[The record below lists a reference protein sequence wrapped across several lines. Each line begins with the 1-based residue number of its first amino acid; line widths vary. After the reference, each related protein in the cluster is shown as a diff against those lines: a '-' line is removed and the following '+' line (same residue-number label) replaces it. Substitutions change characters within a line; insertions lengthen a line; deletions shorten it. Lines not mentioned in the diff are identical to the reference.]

1 MKYIRK
7 IYDWVLSWA
16 YKPSGP
22 KALGA
27 ISFCEASFFPIPP
40 DVLLIPLAIGRRNK
54 ALTFSLICSL
64 SSILGAGLGYF
75 IGKFVW
81 WADQNTFSEFANL
94 FFHYIPG
101 FTIESFQNIQNLY
114 DEYNFIII
122 FTAGFTPIPFKLFTI
137 SAGAFNIN
145 FLLFIFSG
153 AVSRSARFFL
163 VGYLIKIYGK
173 PIQAFIEKY
182 FNILAILF
190 TIFLFG
196 GFFIIKIFI

>member
-1 MKYIRK
+1 MKFIRQ

-22 KALGA
+22 KVLGA

-40 DVLLIPLAIGRRNK
+40 DVLLIPLAISRRNK
-54 ALTFSLICSL
+54 ALLYSLICSVA
-64 SSILGAGLGYF
+64 SVLGAGFGYF

-94 FFHYIPG
+94 FINYVPG
-101 FTIESFQNIQNLY
+101 FTVESFQNIRSLY

-145 FLLFIFSG
+145 FFFFMFAG

-163 VGYLIKIYGK
+163 VGYLIRAYGK
-173 PIQAFIEKY
+173 PIQSFIEKY
-182 FNILAILF
+182 FNLVAILF
-190 TIFLFG
+190 TLFLIG
-196 GFFIIKIFI
+196 GFLIIKVFI

>member
-1 MKYIRK
+1 MKFIRK

-40 DVLLIPLAIGRRNK
+40 DVLLIPLAISRRNK
-54 ALTFSLICSL
+54 ALAYSFICSVA
-64 SSILGAGLGYF
+64 SVLGAGFGYF

-81 WADQNTFSEFANL
+81 WADQNTFSEFANI
-94 FFHYIPG
+94 FINYVPG
-101 FTIESFQNIQNLY
+101 FTLESFQNIRSLY

-145 FLLFIFSG
+145 FFLFIFAG

-163 VGYLIKIYGK
+163 VGYLIRAYGK
-173 PIQAFIEKY
+173 PIQSFIEKY
-182 FNILAILF
+182 FNLLAILF
-190 TIFLFG
+190 TVFLIG
-196 GFFIIKIFI
+196 GFLIIKVFI

>member
-1 MKYIRK
+1 MKFIRK

-40 DVLLIPLAIGRRNK
+40 DVLLIPLAISRRNK
-54 ALTFSLICSL
+54 ALAYSFICSVA
-64 SSILGAGLGYF
+64 SVLGAGFGYF

-81 WADQNTFSEFANL
+81 WADQNTFSEFANI
-94 FFHYIPG
+94 FINYVPG
-101 FTIESFQNIQNLY
+101 FTLESFQNIRSLY

-145 FLLFIFSG
+145 FFSFYFC
-153 AVSRSARFFL
+153 RS
-163 VGYLIKIYGK
+163 GK
-173 PIQAFIEKY
+173 QKC
-182 FNILAILF
+182 
-190 TIFLFG
+190 
-196 GFFIIKIFI
+196 KIFPGWLPYKNIWQANTIIY

>member
-1 MKYIRK
+1 MKFIRK

-40 DVLLIPLAIGRRNK
+40 DVLLIPLAISRRNK
-54 ALTFSLICSL
+54 ALAYSFICSVA
-64 SSILGAGLGYF
+64 SVLGAGFGYF

-81 WADQNTFSEFANL
+81 WADQNTFSEFANI
-94 FFHYIPG
+94 FINYVPG
-101 FTIESFQNIQNLY
+101 FTLESFQNIRSLY

-145 FLLFIFSG
+145 FFLFIFAG

-163 VGYLIKIYGK
+163 VGYLIRTYGK
-173 PIQAFIEKY
+173 PIQSFIEKY
-182 FNILAILF
+182 FNLLAILF
-190 TIFLFG
+190 TVFLIG
-196 GFFIIKIFI
+196 GFLIIKVFI

>member
-1 MKYIRK
+1 MKFIRK

-40 DVLLIPLAIGRRNK
+40 DVLLIPLAISRRNK
-54 ALTFSLICSL
+54 ALTYSLICSVA
-64 SSILGAGLGYF
+64 SVLGAGFGYF

-81 WADQNTFSEFANL
+81 WADQNTFSEFANI
-94 FFHYIPG
+94 FINYVPG
-101 FTIESFQNIQNLY
+101 FTLESFQNIRSLY

-145 FLLFIFSG
+145 FFLFIFAG
-153 AVSRSARFFL
+153 AVSRSVRFFL
-163 VGYLIKIYGK
+163 VGYLIRAYGK
-173 PIQAFIEKY
+173 PIQSFTEKY
-182 FNILAILF
+182 FNLLAILF
-190 TIFLFG
+190 TVFLIG
-196 GFFIIKIFI
+196 GFLIIKVFI

>member
-1 MKYIRK
+1 MKFIRN

-54 ALTFSLICSL
+54 ALKFSLICSI
-64 SSILGAGLGYF
+64 SSVAGAGIGYL
-75 IGKFVW
+75 IGKYIW
-81 WADQNTFSEFANL
+81 WADTNTFSEFAKL

-101 FTIESFQNIQNLY
+101 FTVESFQRIQVLY
-114 DEYNFIII
+114 DEYNFMII
-122 FTAGFTPIPFKLFTI
+122 FTAGFTPIPFKLFTV

-145 FLLFIFSG
+145 FFLFILAG
-153 AVSRSARFFL
+153 TTSRSARFFL
-163 VGYLIKIYGK
+163 VGFLIKLYGE
-173 PIQAFIEKY
+173 PIQNFIEKY

-190 TIFLFG
+190 TVMLFG
-196 GFFIIKIFI
+196 GFFIIKMVL

>member
-1 MKYIRK
+1 M
-7 IYDWVLSWA
+7 
-16 YKPSGP
+16 
-22 KALGA
+22 
-27 ISFCEASFFPIPP
+27 
-40 DVLLIPLAIGRRNK
+40 AIGRRNK
-54 ALTFSLICSL
+54 ALTFSLICSV
-64 SSILGAGLGYF
+64 SSVLGAALGFF

-81 WADQNTFSEFANL
+81 WADQNTFSEFASL
-94 FFHYIPG
+94 FFDYIPG

-145 FLLFIFSG
+145 FFLFILSG

-163 VGYLIKIYGK
+163 VGYLIKMYGE
-173 PIQAFIEKY
+173 PIQFFIEKY

-190 TIFLFG
+190 TIFLIG

>member
-1 MKYIRK
+1 MKFIRK

-40 DVLLIPLAIGRRNK
+40 DVLLIPLAISRRNK
-54 ALTFSLICSL
+54 ALAYSLICSVA
-64 SSILGAGLGYF
+64 SVLGAGFGYF

-81 WADQNTFSEFANL
+81 WADQNTFSEFANI
-94 FFHYIPG
+94 FINYVPG
-101 FTIESFQNIQNLY
+101 FTLESFQNIRSLY

-145 FLLFIFSG
+145 FFLFIFAG
-153 AVSRSARFFL
+153 AVSRSVRFFL
-163 VGYLIKIYGK
+163 VGYLIRAYGK
-173 PIQAFIEKY
+173 PIQSFIEKY
-182 FNILAILF
+182 FNLLAILF
-190 TIFLFG
+190 TVFLIG
-196 GFFIIKIFI
+196 GFLIIKVFI